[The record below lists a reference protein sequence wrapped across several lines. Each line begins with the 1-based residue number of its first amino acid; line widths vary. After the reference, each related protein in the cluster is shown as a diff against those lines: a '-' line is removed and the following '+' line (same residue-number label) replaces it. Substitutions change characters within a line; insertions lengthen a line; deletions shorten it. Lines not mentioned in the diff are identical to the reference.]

1 MKKFSLTLTAFGFCL
16 AFISATQAATTSES
30 PMPSSPAATTPN
42 VPNSNPDAG
51 ANVPPGGS
59 GTIRHIRRSVETSGA
74 IPDDPAVRKNEA
86 DFQAAKEKCNAIVA
100 EDSKTKCMNEAET
113 NYSKGKP

>member
-30 PMPSSPAATTPN
+30 PMPSSPVATTPN
-42 VPNSNPDAG
+42 VPNAKPDAG
-51 ANVPPGGS
+51 AIVRPGDP
-59 GTIRHIRRSVETSGA
+59 GTTRNIRRSVETSGA
-74 IPDDPAVRKNEA
+74 ISDDPAVRKNEA
-86 DFQAAKEKCNAIVA
+86 GFQAAKEKCNAIVA
-100 EDSKTKCMNEAET
+100 EDSKTKCMNEAEI